1 MPEENAEIIRRL
13 YRAFNEG
20 DADAVSEGFT
30 DDAEFRP
37 AFIGGG
43 IVEGAVYRGRDGIA
57 EFVEVQKETWRSLT
71 ADPVTIRDLGNRVVL
86 VEVRLEAVG
95 RASGVTVDRTTWNLC
110 ELRDGKVA
118 AGRVYATRAEALE
131 AAGISE

>member
-20 DADAVSEGFT
+20 DAEAVCEGFT

-57 EFVEVQKETWRSLT
+57 EFVEVQKETWRSLS
-71 ADPVTIRDLGNRVVL
+71 ADPVTIRDLGGNRGL

-95 RASGVTVDRTTWNLC
+95 RASGVAVNRTTWNVF

-118 AGRVYATRAEALE
+118 AGRVYPTKAEALE
-131 AAGISE
+131 AAGLKE

>member
-1 MPEENAEIIRRL
+1 MAEENVEIIRRL
-13 YRAFNEG
+13 YRAFNEA
-20 DADAVSEGFT
+20 DADAVSDGFT

-71 ADPVTIRDLGNRVVL
+71 ANPVNIRDLGNRVL

-95 RASGVTVDRTTWNLC
+95 LASGVAVDRTTWNVF

-118 AGRVYATRAEALE
+118 AGRVYPTKAEALE
-131 AAGISE
+131 AAGIQE

>member
-1 MPEENAEIIRRL
+1 MSEENAEIIRRL
-13 YRAFNEG
+13 YAAFNEG
-20 DADAVSEGFT
+20 DADAVCEGFT

-57 EFVEVQKETWRSLT
+57 EFVEVQNETWRSLT
-71 ADPVTIRDLGNRVVL
+71 ADPVTIQDLGSRVL

-95 RASGVTVDRTTWNLC
+95 RASGVAVNRTTWNVF
-110 ELRDGKVA
+110 ELRDRKVA
-118 AGRVYATRAEALE
+118 AGRVYPTKAEALE
-131 AAGISE
+131 AAGVDG

>member
-20 DADAVSEGFT
+20 DAGAVSEGFT

-71 ADPVTIRDLGNRVVL
+71 ADPVTIRDLGGNRVL

-95 RASGVTVDRTTWNLC
+95 RASGVAVHRSTWNVF

-118 AGRVYATRAEALE
+118 AGRVYAARAEALE
-131 AAGISE
+131 AAGVEE